1 MFADTRPRAFLD
13 VSQSITG
20 RVWRERMSGADAAAA
35 QLLVERYD
43 VPEVLARVI
52 AARGVRAD
60 TLEDALDPTIRRLMP
75 DPSSL
80 TSMDAAAVRIADAIE
95 RRESV
100 AVFGDYDVD
109 GACSVA
115 LLVRVLRAFD
125 VPVAVHI
132 PDRITEGYGPNLA
145 AIDGFGR
152 AGSTLLI
159 TVDCGT
165 TSYEP
170 VTRARELGIDV
181 LVIDHHLADAM
192 LPAAL
197 AIVNPNR
204 QDDLS
209 GLGYLCAA
217 GVTFMVCAAV
227 LRELRRRG
235 IEAPV
240 DLLSLVDVVALAT
253 VADVV
258 PLIGLNRA
266 FVARGLEAMRRREQ
280 PGLRALQ
287 DVARIGGP
295 IEPYHLGFLLGPR
308 INAGGRIGDAALGAR
323 LLMTDDP
330 DEAGVI
336 AAELDKLNRERQV
349 VEQAAVAEA
358 IAEAEAAIGTGE
370 GPSVIVTSNERWH
383 PGVLGLV
390 AARLKERF
398 QRPAFA
404 LTLGRSEAVGSG
416 RSIAG
421 VDLGRIVR
429 KAVQEGV
436 LVKGGGHAM
445 AAGLTVERDR
455 LAALRAYLETHLSTT
470 VAAARAERV
479 LAIDAALTAGSAT
492 PDLFATI
499 ARAGPFG
506 SGQPEPVFAFP
517 AHRIAYA
524 DEVGTGHVRVTLEA
538 GDGARLKGVA
548 FRSAAEVLGKA
559 LLGSRGRTLHVAGVI
574 ARETWQGNER
584 VELRIVDAAEY
595 AT

>member
-1 MFADTRPRAFLD
+1 
-13 VSQSITG
+13 
-20 RVWRERMSGADAAAA
+20 MSAADAAAA
-35 QLLVERYD
+35 QVFVERHD
-43 VPEVLARVI
+43 VPEILARVL
-52 AARGVRAD
+52 AARGVRAN
-60 TLEDALDPTIRRLMP
+60 TLQDALDPTIRRLMP

-80 TSMDAAAVRIADAIE
+80 TGMDAAAARIADAIA

-100 AVFGDYDVD
+100 ALFGDYDVD

-115 LLVRVLRAFD
+115 LLARVLRAFD
-125 VPVAVHI
+125 MPVTIHI
-132 PDRITEGYGPNLA
+132 PDRIAEGYGPNVAAVDGLA
-145 AIDGFGR
+145 R
-152 AGSTLLI
+152 AGATLLI
-159 TVDCGT
+159 TLDCGT

-170 VTRARELGIDV
+170 LARARELGLDV
-181 LVIDHHLADAM
+181 LVVDHHLADAT
-192 LPAAL
+192 LPVAL

-204 QDDLS
+204 HDDLS

-217 GVTFMVCAAV
+217 GVTFMVCVAV
-227 LRELRRRG
+227 LRELCRR
-235 IEAPV
+235 EADVPI

-258 PLIGLNRA
+258 PLVGLNRA
-266 FVARGLEAMRRREQ
+266 FVARGLEATRRREQ

-295 IEPYHLGFLLGPR
+295 VEPYHLGFLLGPR

-323 LLMTDDP
+323 LLMTDDA

-358 IAEAEAAIGTGE
+358 IAEADAAIGTGE

-390 AARLKERF
+390 AARLKETF

-404 LTLGRSEAVGSG
+404 LALGRSEAVGSG

-429 KAVQEGV
+429 KAVQDGV
-436 LVKGGGHAM
+436 LLKGGGHAM
-445 AAGLTVERDR
+445 AAGVTVARDR
-455 LAALRAYLETHLSTT
+455 LAALRAYLDTHLSAV

-479 LAIDAALTAGSAT
+479 LAIDAALTAGSVT

-506 SGQPEPVFAFP
+506 AGQPEPVFAFP

-524 DEVGTGHVRVTLEA
+524 DEVGNGHVRMTLEA

-548 FRSAAEVLGKA
+548 FRSAANALGRA
-559 LLGSRGRTLHVAGVI
+559 LLGARGRAVHVAGMI
-574 ARETWQGNER
+574 SRESWQGDER
-584 VELRIVDAAEY
+584 VELRVLDAAEH
-595 AT
+595 TI

>member
-1 MFADTRPRAFLD
+1 
-13 VSQSITG
+13 
-20 RVWRERMSGADAAAA
+20 MSAADAAAA
-35 QLLVERYD
+35 QVFVERHD
-43 VPEVLARVI
+43 VPEILARVL
-52 AARGVRAD
+52 AARGVRAN
-60 TLEDALDPTIRRLMP
+60 TLQDALDPTIRRLMP

-80 TSMDAAAVRIADAIE
+80 TGMDAAAARIADAIA

-100 AVFGDYDVD
+100 ALFGDYDVD

-115 LLVRVLRAFD
+115 LLARVLRAFD
-125 VPVAVHI
+125 MPVTIHI
-132 PDRITEGYGPNLA
+132 PDRIAEGYGPNVAAVDGLA
-145 AIDGFGR
+145 R
-152 AGSTLLI
+152 AGATLLI
-159 TVDCGT
+159 TLDCGT

-170 VTRARELGIDV
+170 LARARELGLDV
-181 LVIDHHLADAM
+181 LVVDHHLADAT
-192 LPAAL
+192 LPVAL

-204 QDDLS
+204 HDDLS

-217 GVTFMVCAAV
+217 GVTFMVCVAV
-227 LRELRRRG
+227 LRELRRR
-235 IEAPV
+235 EADVPI

-258 PLIGLNRA
+258 PLVGLNRA
-266 FVARGLEAMRRREQ
+266 FVARGLEATRRREQ

-295 IEPYHLGFLLGPR
+295 VEPYHLGFLLGPR

-323 LLMTDDP
+323 LLMTDDA

-358 IAEAEAAIGTGE
+358 IAEADAAIGTGE

-390 AARLKERF
+390 AARLKETF

-404 LTLGRSEAVGSG
+404 LALGRSEAVGSG

-429 KAVQEGV
+429 KAVQDGV
-436 LVKGGGHAM
+436 LLKGGGHAM
-445 AAGLTVERDR
+445 AAGVTVARDR
-455 LAALRAYLETHLSTT
+455 LAALRAYLDTHLSAV

-479 LAIDAALTAGSAT
+479 LAIDAALTAGSVT

-506 SGQPEPVFAFP
+506 AGQPEPVFAFP

-524 DEVGTGHVRVTLEA
+524 DEVGNGHVRMTLEA

-548 FRSAAEVLGKA
+548 FRSAANALGRA
-559 LLGSRGRTLHVAGVI
+559 LLGARGRAVHVAGMI
-574 ARETWQGNER
+574 SRESWQGDER
-584 VELRIVDAAEY
+584 VELRVLDAAEH
-595 AT
+595 TI